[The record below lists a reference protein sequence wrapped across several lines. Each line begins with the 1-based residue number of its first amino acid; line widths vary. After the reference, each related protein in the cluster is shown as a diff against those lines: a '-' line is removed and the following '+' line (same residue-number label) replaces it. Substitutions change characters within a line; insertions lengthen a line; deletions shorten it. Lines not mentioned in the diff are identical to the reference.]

1 MVNVARKT
9 SLYIDTADEAIAAAR
24 DAHPVPASR
33 RAGKRSAI
41 FRELLR
47 RYDEICRGDCPGF
60 SDEDWTTLVSIGRE
74 WGKRDVSSAVRMA
87 TLIEAAG
94 DDRLLKK
101 LLGMRVA
108 QRIAV
113 VDFIERYWAARARGE
128 EPPSF
133 PSEDLADLDRHPRRR
148 P

>member
-1 MVNVARKT
+1 MARKT

-47 RYDEICRGDCPGF
+47 RYDEICRGDCPAF
-60 SDEDWTTLVSIGRE
+60 SEDEWATLVSVGRE

-87 TLIEAAG
+87 TLIESAG
-94 DDRLLKK
+94 DERLLRK

-108 QRIAV
+108 QRIAI

-128 EPPSF
+128 APPSF
-133 PSEDLADLDRHPRRR
+133 PSDALATPDSHVRRR
-148 P
+148 S